1 MNKINIL
8 LTAVAAATLT
18 SCLSDEGNYDYKEL
32 GTVDITGLDDTYRFI
47 LQEKVSLQPQVKT
60 NIDENRLTYCW
71 RVGAD
76 TLSKT
81 KDLEYTFVKVPT
93 SSDPLTFEV
102 YDKTTDVRYAKA
114 MGMSVVSPFYTGWLI
129 LADEDGKSVLDF
141 QSYEADNTFYHDLY
155 KEVNGSA
162 MQGTPVAVKQL
173 NYQDGFTG
181 GYADRVVVVN
191 RNGAS
196 PDLDGTSLLE
206 YTTFESQF
214 KTDKTPSVSN
224 ITAEYYNSDKVV
236 CVVTEDGKVYGKT
249 PGGMGTP
256 EDGYFQY
263 PYREDDKGYTLA
275 PFLVRAGYTQYYFGF
290 DTKNKRFVNFTSSY
304 LSSTVSAPTWDRTAS
319 IEGVGIDE
327 IEGTP
332 VWMGSFLYN
341 DKVYTVMKRGD
352 GHWLYCFSVSWDG
365 TSTMTACAKLPDG
378 LVTDGTLFQVH
389 PTSPYLFVTSGSK
402 LMAINLD
409 NLGNMD
415 TAVNDI
421 ATYNGEIT
429 AMHYA
434 YDNNKNIN
442 ELAIAIQPSAGT
454 ASVLLIDP
462 QLTAHGQILKQY
474 DNIKGRVVSL
484 YRKVM

>member
-8 LTAVAAATLT
+8 LAAVATATLT

-47 LQEKVSLQPQVKT
+47 LQEKISLQPRIAT
-60 NIDENRLTYCW
+60 NIDESRLTYCW

-76 TLSKT
+76 TLAKT

-102 YDKTTDVRYAKA
+102 YDKATDVRYAKA
-114 MGMSVVSPFYTGWLI
+114 MSMSVVSPFYTGWLI

-155 KEVNGSA
+155 KEVNGSD
-162 MQGTPVAVKQL
+162 MKGSPVAVKQL

-191 RNGAS
+191 KNGAS

-214 KTDKTPSVSN
+214 KTDKAPSSCN

-236 CVVTEDGKVYGKT
+236 CVVTEEGKVYGKT

-263 PYREDDKGYTLA
+263 PYREDSKGYALA

-319 IEGVGIDE
+319 LEGVDLDE

-341 DKVYTVMKRGD
+341 DKVYTIMKRGD
-352 GHWLYCFSVSWDG
+352 GHWLYRFSVSWDG
-365 TSTMTACAKLPDG
+365 TSTMTDCVKLPDG

-389 PTSPYLFVTSGSK
+389 PTSPYLFVTSGNK
-402 LMAINLD
+402 LLAINLD

-421 ATYNGEIT
+421 ATYSGEIT
-429 AMHYA
+429 AIHYA

-442 ELAIAIQPSAGT
+442 ELAIAIKPSAGT